1 LPKKKESDKKKKT
14 KENEKT
20 RACLCSEIKKGL
32 EGIRERSAAASE
44 RWQARLY

>member
-1 LPKKKESDKKKKT
+1 LRLYT
-14 KENEKT
+14 
-20 RACLCSEIKKGL
+20 ACRSEIKKGL